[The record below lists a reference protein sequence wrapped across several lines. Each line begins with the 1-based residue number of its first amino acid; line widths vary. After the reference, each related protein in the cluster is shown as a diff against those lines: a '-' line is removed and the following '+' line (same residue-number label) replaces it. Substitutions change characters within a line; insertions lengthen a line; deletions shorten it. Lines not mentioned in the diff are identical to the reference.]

1 MGEAKRRK
9 QYREKIGLDGP
20 GADAAGAR
28 DGGGPGGGQNEVVD
42 ADDRPEVPRSQ
53 WPADIKQA
61 VDNIQPMVDDVRVVE
76 NPDGSLAVLTA

>member
-9 QYREKIGLDGP
+9 QYREKMGLDAP
-20 GADAAGAR
+20 GGDSAGA
-28 DGGGPGGGQNEVVD
+28 GGGRKKVVD
-42 ADDRPEVPRSQ
+42 EYNRPEVPRSQ

-61 VDNIQPMVDDVRVVE
+61 VDNIKPMVDDVRIVE

>member
-9 QYREKIGLDGP
+9 QYREKMGL
-20 GADAAGAR
+20 DAAGG
-28 DGGGPGGGQNEVVD
+28 DTGGGRKKVVD
-42 ADDRPEVPRSQ
+42 EYNRPEVPRSQ

-61 VDNIQPMVDDVRVVE
+61 VDNIKPMVDDVRIVE

>member
-9 QYREKIGLDGP
+9 QYRAQMGLDTPEAEAAKPQG
-20 GADAAGAR
+20 GA
-28 DGGGPGGGQNEVVD
+28 GGGNKVVD
-42 ADDRPEVPRSQ
+42 EYNRPEVPRSQ

-61 VDNIQPMVDDVRVVE
+61 VDNIKPMVDDVKIVE

>member
-9 QYREKIGLDGP
+9 QYREKMGL
-20 GADAAGAR
+20 DAAGGATGG
-28 DGGGPGGGQNEVVD
+28 DGAGGGRKKVVD
-42 ADDRPEVPRSQ
+42 EYNRAEVPRSQ

-61 VDNIQPMVDDVRVVE
+61 VDNIKPMVDDVRIVE

>member
-9 QYREKIGLDGP
+9 QYREKMGLDAP
-20 GADAAGAR
+20 GADGPAAG
-28 DGGGPGGGQNEVVD
+28 GGRNKVVD
-42 ADDRPEVPRSQ
+42 AYNRPEVPRSQ

-61 VDNIQPMVDDVRVVE
+61 VDNIKPMVDDVRIVE

>member
-9 QYREKIGLDGP
+9 QYREKMGLDAL
-20 GADAAGAR
+20 GADGAAA
-28 DGGGPGGGQNEVVD
+28 DGGNKVVD
-42 ADDRPEVPRSQ
+42 AYNRPEVPRSQ

-61 VDNIQPMVDDVRVVE
+61 VDNIKPMVDDVRIVE

>member
-28 DGGGPGGGQNEVVD
+28 DGGGQNKVVD

>member
-9 QYREKIGLDGP
+9 QYREKMGLD
-20 GADAAGAR
+20 A
-28 DGGGPGGGQNEVVD
+28 PGGDGAAVGDGRKKVVD
-42 ADDRPEVPRSQ
+42 EYNRPEVPRSQ

-61 VDNIQPMVDDVRVVE
+61 VDNIKPMVDDVKIVE

>member
-9 QYREKIGLDGP
+9 QYREKMGLDDP
-20 GADAAGAR
+20 AAEAAKPQGGR
-28 DGGGPGGGQNEVVD
+28 GGGNRVVD
-42 ADDRPEVPRSQ
+42 EYNRPEVPRSQ

-61 VDNIQPMVDDVRVVE
+61 VDNIKPMVDDVKIVE

>member
-9 QYREKIGLDGP
+9 RYREQMGLESSDADQAQGGSDGKKK
-20 GADAAGAR
+20 
-28 DGGGPGGGQNEVVD
+28 VVD
-42 ADDRPEVPRSQ
+42 AYDRPEVPRSQ

-61 VDNIQPMVDDVRVVE
+61 VDNIAPMVDDVRIVE

>member
-9 QYREKIGLDGP
+9 RYREKM
-20 GADAAGAR
+20 GADA
-28 DGGGPGGGQNEVVD
+28 PGGDGADAGSGRKKVVD
-42 ADDRPEVPRSQ
+42 EYNRPEVPRSQ

-61 VDNIQPMVDDVRVVE
+61 VDNIKPMVDDVRIVE

>member
-9 QYREKIGLDGP
+9 QYREKMGLD
-20 GADAAGAR
+20 A
-28 DGGGPGGGQNEVVD
+28 PGGGAGGAADGGRKKVVD
-42 ADDRPEVPRSQ
+42 EYNRPEVPRSQ

-61 VDNIQPMVDDVRVVE
+61 VDNIKPMVDDVKIVE

>member
-9 QYREKIGLDGP
+9 QYREKMGLDAP
-20 GADAAGAR
+20 GG
-28 DGGGPGGGQNEVVD
+28 DGGAADGGRKKVVD
-42 ADDRPEVPRSQ
+42 EYNRPEVPRSQ

-61 VDNIQPMVDDVRVVE
+61 VDNIKPMVDDVRIVE

>member
-9 QYREKIGLDGP
+9 QYREKMGLD
-20 GADAAGAR
+20 A
-28 DGGGPGGGQNEVVD
+28 GGGDKSGGGRKKVVD
-42 ADDRPEVPRSQ
+42 EYNRPEVPRSQ

-61 VDNIQPMVDDVRVVE
+61 VDNIKPMVDDVRIVE

>member
-9 QYREKIGLDGP
+9 QYREKMGLDAP
-20 GADAAGAR
+20 GGDAAG
-28 DGGGPGGGQNEVVD
+28 GGRKKVVD
-42 ADDRPEVPRSQ
+42 EYNRPEVPRSQ

-61 VDNIQPMVDDVRVVE
+61 VDNIKPMVDDVKIVE

>member
-9 QYREKIGLDGP
+9 QYREKMGLDAPDGDGGP
-20 GADAAGAR
+20 AAG
-28 DGGGPGGGQNEVVD
+28 GGRNKVVD
-42 ADDRPEVPRSQ
+42 EYNRPEVPRSQ

-61 VDNIQPMVDDVRVVE
+61 VDNIKPMVDDVRIVE

>member
-9 QYREKIGLDGP
+9 QYREKMGLQDQS
-20 GADAAGAR
+20 AAGDQAQDAR
-28 DGGGPGGGQNEVVD
+28 KKVVD
-42 ADDRPEVPRSQ
+42 EYNRPEVPRSQ

-61 VDNIQPMVDDVRVVE
+61 VDNIKPMVDDVRIVE

>member
-9 QYREKIGLDGP
+9 QYREKMGLDAP
-20 GADAAGAR
+20 GDGGAAGGR
-28 DGGGPGGGQNEVVD
+28 NKVVD
-42 ADDRPEVPRSQ
+42 EYNRPEVPRSQ

-61 VDNIQPMVDDVRVVE
+61 VDNIKPMVDDVRIVE